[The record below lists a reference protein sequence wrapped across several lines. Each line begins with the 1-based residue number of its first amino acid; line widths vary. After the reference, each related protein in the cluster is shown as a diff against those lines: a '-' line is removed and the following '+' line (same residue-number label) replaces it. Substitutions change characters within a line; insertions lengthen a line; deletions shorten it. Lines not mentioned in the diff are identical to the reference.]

1 MKWQKTASRTIN
13 SCLYQQ
19 KDCMNYQKSCMPTVL
34 FVLALFL
41 VACQSTSNLVDHDS
55 VHTNSGPSVTEL
67 KFIDLSKFDHEL
79 YRALNSTE
87 PEIKVVMFEKI
98 SPNNTP
104 DRLQKWLNA
113 VEKNGGKVEIE
124 PPPNELVPR
133 NPFALIGLIGGL
145 WDAVK
150 AVADF
155 RESQLTHAVKGRD
168 AVISLER
175 NSRGE
180 IVISKLIFKKI

>member
-1 MKWQKTASRTIN
+1 MTYRTFFTYAMCIAVSLN
-13 SCLYQQ
+13 
-19 KDCMNYQKSCMPTVL
+19 
-34 FVLALFL
+34 L
-41 VACQSTSNLVDHDS
+41 VACHSLSTNAEPPVVSTDS
-55 VHTNSGPSVTEL
+55 KVNRSEV
-67 KFIDLSKFDHEL
+67 KFIDLSKFDYEL
-79 YRALNSTE
+79 YQALNTTE
-87 PEIKVVMFEKI
+87 PEIKVVMFEKV

-155 RESQLTHAVKGRD
+155 QNSQLTHAVKGRN
-168 AVISLER
+168 AIISLER
-175 NSRGE
+175 NQRGE
-180 IVISKLIFKKI
+180 VVISKLTFIKN